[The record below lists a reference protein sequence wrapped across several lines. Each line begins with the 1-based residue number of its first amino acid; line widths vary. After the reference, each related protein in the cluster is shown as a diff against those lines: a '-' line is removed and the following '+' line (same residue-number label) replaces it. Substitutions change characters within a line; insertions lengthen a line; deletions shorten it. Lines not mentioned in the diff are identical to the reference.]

1 MNFFKVI
8 GSFFKQDSVK
18 AFLAV
23 ALKLLK
29 MVLGGVAR
37 DLQAIA
43 LEEVTLAEESGKTG
57 QEKYE
62 IAYRALKK
70 RFPEVRESAL
80 NLALEIG
87 VSALLQ
93 AKV

>member
-18 AFLAV
+18 SFLNV

-37 DLQAIA
+37 DLQRIA
-43 LEEVTLAEESGKTG
+43 LEEVTLAEESGLSG

-62 IAYRALKK
+62 IAYKALKK
-70 RFPEVRESAL
+70 RFPEIRESAL
-80 NLALEIG
+80 NLALEIS
-87 VSALLQ
+87 VSALL
-93 AKV
+93 KNKI